1 MTEGTFDA
9 YLYQTLESKQKF
21 ISQIMTS
28 KSPVRSCEDVDEQV
42 LSYAEIKALCAGNP
56 LIKQKM
62 DLDIDVA
69 RLKVMKADHMSQ
81 QYRLEDKILKYF
93 PAELERQS
101 GYVRGLGE
109 DGRRAVAHPVPA
121 EGFAGMEIQGRLYG
135 DRQLAGEALLAA
147 KGLCRGTEPVDIGSY
162 RGFRMEVSYSVFQN
176 EYEMTLKG
184 AMSHSVK
191 LGGDARGNLMRM
203 DHVLAGIPEREK
215 EAGEQLEILKGQR
228 EAAMAE
234 LGKPFPQEAELA
246 EKSRRLAELEA
257 ELNMD
262 MAADAE
268 SDRDVKDV
276 DANMDVGMGADMD
289 QDAGMGVDGECA
301 ERAGRGAAGEER
313 EKAAGRAVGEPVGEP
328 VRKMAGEMVE
338 AGKAVICPQADSRE
352 RNSEVRKSVLEDLK
366 SRSAVPGAAPKRRAS
381 HEEVL

>member
-1 MTEGTFDA
+1 M
-9 YLYQTLESKQKF
+9 
-21 ISQIMTS
+21 
-28 KSPVRSCEDVDEQV
+28 
-42 LSYAEIKALCAGNP
+42 
-56 LIKQKM
+56 
-62 DLDIDVA
+62 
-69 RLKVMKADHMSQ
+69 
-81 QYRLEDKILKYF
+81 
-93 PAELERQS
+93 EL
-101 GYVRGLGE
+101 
-109 DGRRAVAHPVPA
+109 
-121 EGFAGMEIQGRLYG
+121 
-135 DRQLAGEALLAA
+135 
-147 KGLCRGTEPVDIGSY
+147 
-162 RGFRMEVSYSVFQN
+162 SYSVFQN

-215 EAGEQLEILKGQR
+215 EAGEQLVILKGQR
-228 EAAMAE
+228 EAAMVE

-246 EKSRRLAELEA
+246 EKSRRLVELDA

-268 SDRDVKDV
+268 SDRDVDVKDV

-301 ERAGRGAAGEER
+301 ERAGRGAAGGER

-328 VRKMAGEMVE
+328 ARKMAGEMVGGISE
-338 AGKAVICPQADSRE
+338 KIVEREVGKAVICPQADSRE